1 MNTIE
6 RIEAEMKLRKMEKV
20 ADVQR
25 ITAEMKR
32 VGMEKFAEIFSN
44 TMAKE
49 EYVFNPE
56 EFFCGTS
63 PDPKFLEVY
72 AKHLREFH
80 LAVYREYLPFA
91 NAQTFAENFGFFG
104 EGDDVPKSK
113 IYEALS
119 SVPSTDK

>member
-6 RIEAEMKLRKMEKV
+6 KIAEEMRNRKMEK
-20 ADVQR
+20 ASDAAR
-25 ITAEMKR
+25 IGAEMKR

-44 TMAKE
+44 TIAKE

-63 PDPKFLEVY
+63 SDPKFLEVY

-80 LAVYREYLPFA
+80 LAVYREYLPIA
-91 NAQTFAENFGFFG
+91 NAENFAENFAFFC
-104 EGDDVPKSK
+104 EEDVPKSK
-113 IYEALS
+113 IYAALS
-119 SVPSTDK
+119 SVPTEK